1 MISWARLTANWPLK
15 LTSLLLAVL
24 LWLVAAFEQ
33 PSSRL
38 VRVQLQIAP
47 PAGRELLEAPAVAQ
61 ALVVGSTRSLLQL
74 DDRSLILE
82 KAIPDTVTSGHATL
96 TLAPAD
102 IVLPR
107 DLTVDVRDIQ
117 PREIMVRLDSLYQRL
132 VPVRAVLRGGEAT
145 AISLTP
151 SEVSVSGPVS
161 AVRRVTGISTVPFDL
176 PVGDGGDVRVALDT
190 AVGKGIRVTPVEV
203 TVHLRGAG
211 Q

>member
-1 MISWARLTANWPLK
+1 MRAHFF
-15 LTSLLLAVL
+15 V
-24 LWLVAAFEQ
+24 
-33 PSSRL
+33 
-38 VRVQLQIAP
+38 
-47 PAGRELLEAPAVAQ
+47 
-61 ALVVGSTRSLLQL
+61 
-74 DDRSLILE
+74 
-82 KAIPDTVTSGHATL
+82 SGHATL

-117 PREIMVRLDSLYQRL
+117 PRAIMVRLDSLYQRL